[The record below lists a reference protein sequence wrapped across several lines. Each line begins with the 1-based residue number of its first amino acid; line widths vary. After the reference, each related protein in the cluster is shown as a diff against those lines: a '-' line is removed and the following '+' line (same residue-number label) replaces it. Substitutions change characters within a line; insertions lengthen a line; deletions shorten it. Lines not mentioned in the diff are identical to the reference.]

1 MFIHWGVYSQPARGE
16 WIMHREGIPV
26 AEYEN
31 LADSWKPGPYPA
43 RTWARLARRAGMK
56 YMVFTSKHHDGFCLW
71 DSNMTDYNATRRGPK
86 RDLVAE
92 YVEACRAEG
101 LRVGLYY
108 SLRDWHHPDGARCV
122 RYEKARRRFL
132 DFTQGCVRELMT
144 RYGQIDILWYDG
156 PGPLSTPEAWESE
169 KMNAMV
175 RELQPDILI
184 NNRSLL
190 PEDFGTPEGHLSA
203 APEGRAWEACMTL
216 NGSWCYTPTP
226 PEDWLPTRQI
236 LRMLNTAA
244 AGDGNLLLNIGPRA
258 DGSVPEIAEDR
269 LEAVGQWLGKSGEAL
284 YGPKDRAEKHL
295 SWSNVGFWSIQART
309 AYLWM
314 LRGGWPGPT
323 FAVGGLRV
331 PGRRRPEGG
340 LGAEVERVTFLD
352 TGEELEF
359 EREPGRIVIKGLP
372 KCCPDRIAL
381 APVLKIEFR
390 TRPRRKT

>member
-216 NGSWCYTPTP
+216 NGYWCYTPTP